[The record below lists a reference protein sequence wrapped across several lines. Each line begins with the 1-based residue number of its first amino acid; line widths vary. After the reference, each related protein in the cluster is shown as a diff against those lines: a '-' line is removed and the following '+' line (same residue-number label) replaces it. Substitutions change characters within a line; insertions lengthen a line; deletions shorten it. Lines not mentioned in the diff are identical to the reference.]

1 MGIAARDSHVLV
13 ILLSRCKLRHF
24 KKVTFYIMTFGNV
37 NRLCA
42 LTVFM
47 SHCCLAFRWMAASRG
62 GRINERIALVGVQN
76 KVKGTELTDLRHP
89 TLS

>member
-1 MGIAARDSHVLV
+1 MGIAARDSHVVV

-47 SHCCLAFRWMAASRG
+47 SHCCLAFRWMATSRG
-62 GRINERIALVGVQN
+62 GRIALVGVQD

-89 TLS
+89 TPS